1 MIVLNEGA
9 KNLHLEHIEDE
20 IFNNGVEGGRGAI
33 NFILSLSKMLSS
45 GTKSTTNVTVKW
57 DGAPAIFC
65 GEHPETGEFVV
76 AKKGIFAKKQEYYTT
91 HDEID
96 EKLSGDLATKFHV
109 CLDYLSKLNIKGKI
123 LQGDLM
129 FTNADLKKQKINKET
144 YWTFQPNTIL
154 YAVPSAS
161 VLARTMRKA
170 KLGIVFHTT
179 YTGGTLEDMSASFG
193 ADLSGL
199 TKTKDVWMDDAE
211 YNDVSGTAT
220 FTQKDSAEIL
230 RLMSRTGKVF
240 AKIKSAQL
248 NKFLE
253 YQKSMPS
260 GATYKTYHNSKVR
273 EGSNLLRLNYKKH
286 ADGYFNFAK
295 TKLQKEVDAMKSEK
309 GKKTKEKN
317 MNTYLTSIRKD
328 ANLLKTLVE
337 FQALIN
343 YAKTKILYKVNQAKQ
358 LTDTFVKTENGFD
371 VVAPEG
377 FVAIDNNLGGA
388 VKLVDRM
395 EFSFNNFTA
404 AKAWDK

>member
-20 IFNNGVEGGRGAI
+20 IFNTGVEGGRGAI

-45 GTKSTTNVTVKW
+45 GTKSSTNVTVKW
-57 DGAPAIFC
+57 DGAPAVFC

-91 HDEID
+91 HAEID
-96 EKLSGDLATKFHV
+96 EKLSGDLAEKFHI
-109 CLDYLSKLNIKGKI
+109 CLDYLSKLGIKGKI

-129 FTNADLKKQKINKET
+129 FTKKDIKKEKINKESFI
-144 YWTFQPNTIL
+144 TFQPNTIL

-161 VLARTMRKA
+161 KLARTMKA
-170 KLGIVFHTT
+170 AQLGIVFHTT

-199 TKTKDVWMDDAE
+199 KKTKNVWMDDAE

-220 FTQKDSAEIL
+220 FTQKDSAEII

-240 AKIKSAQL
+240 SKIKSAQL

-286 ADGYFNFAK
+286 ADGYFKFAQ
-295 TKLQKEVDAMKSEK
+295 TKLQKEVDGMKSEK
-309 GKKTKEKN
+309 GKKAKEKN

-328 ANLLKTLVE
+328 TNLLKTLVE

-343 YAKTKILYKVNQAKQ
+343 YAKTKILYKVNKAKQ
-358 LTDTFVKTENGFD
+358 LTSTFVKTDNGFD

-377 FVAIDNNLGGA
+377 FVAIDNNFGGA